1 MAEITIRMASLWY
14 THSPQFLTELQSCAT
29 EFKQYLANLARSIR
43 SAATDMAL
51 GLVQSRTEALAQS
64 LYMNSRLSASLYGSA
79 LSFSEIASPRRRRK
93 SGSMDQTFSGYSSA
107 RDTVP
112 QTPYS
117 PSDDTDFVINM
128 KLDIDLE
135 TPVVVLPRDSKSLQ
149 VFVAH
154 LGKITIKNHY
164 PEKSVGIDPRFEH
177 YDIEVRDMNLFS
189 LDTTT
194 RRMPGPL

>member
-1 MAEITIRMASLWY
+1 MSQNNFWRQQHTFF
-14 THSPQFLTELQSCAT
+14 HSFPHTLNLFLPLQ
-29 EFKQYLANLARSIR
+29 N
-43 SAATDMAL
+43 
-51 GLVQSRTEALAQS
+51 RTEALAQS

-79 LSFSEIASPRRRRK
+79 LSFSDIASPRRRRR
-93 SGSMDQTFSGYSSA
+93 SSSMEQTFSGYSSA
-107 RDTVP
+107 RDTLP

-117 PSDDTDFVINM
+117 PSDDTDFVINI

-135 TPVVVLPRDSKSLQ
+135 TPVVVLPRASNSLQ

-154 LGKITIKNHY
+154 LGKIVIRNHY
-164 PEKSVGIDPRFEH
+164 PEKMGDGNVKNGFEPRLEH
-177 YDIEVRDMNLFS
+177 YDIEIRDMNLFS